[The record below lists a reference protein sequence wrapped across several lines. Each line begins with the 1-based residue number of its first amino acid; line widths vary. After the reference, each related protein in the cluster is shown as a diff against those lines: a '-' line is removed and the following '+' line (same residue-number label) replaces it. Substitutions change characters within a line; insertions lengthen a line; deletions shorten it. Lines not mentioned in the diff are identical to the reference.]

1 MWSLRSTAISV
12 FSSFL
17 KCNSSACFDQ
27 KLRAAAK
34 ECEPLFSRTN
44 ISTVDTTNPGAAPHK
59 GRKRLIT
66 NDILESV
73 PIIEEF
79 TINEI
84 FNGSP
89 KKGFPGKK
97 RSHLFTKMNE
107 VELTQNLF
115 CRSPSSDQG
124 VFVKPGNQHRRS
136 LRPHQVNQSSVL
148 LKSSK

>member
-1 MWSLRSTAISV
+1 MKS
-12 FSSFL
+12 FSSGEQEGGLTAKRFFFFSL
-17 KCNSSACFDQ
+17 FFCSR
-27 KLRAAAK
+27 LAK

-73 PIIEEF
+73 PIIEEL

-89 KKGFPGKK
+89 KKGFPGKY
-97 RSHLFTKMNE
+97 LF
-107 VELTQNLF
+107 
-115 CRSPSSDQG
+115 
-124 VFVKPGNQHRRS
+124 
-136 LRPHQVNQSSVL
+136 
-148 LKSSK
+148 

>member
-1 MWSLRSTAISV
+1 MFFLIFSNAILLL
-12 FSSFL
+12 F
-17 KCNSSACFDQ
+17 FDQ
-27 KLRAAAK
+27 KLRAAK

-73 PIIEEF
+73 PIIEEL

-89 KKGFPGKK
+89 KKGFPGK
-97 RSHLFTKMNE
+97 
-107 VELTQNLF
+107 NLF
-115 CRSPSSDQG
+115 
-124 VFVKPGNQHRRS
+124 
-136 LRPHQVNQSSVL
+136 
-148 LKSSK
+148 KSSPYQDD